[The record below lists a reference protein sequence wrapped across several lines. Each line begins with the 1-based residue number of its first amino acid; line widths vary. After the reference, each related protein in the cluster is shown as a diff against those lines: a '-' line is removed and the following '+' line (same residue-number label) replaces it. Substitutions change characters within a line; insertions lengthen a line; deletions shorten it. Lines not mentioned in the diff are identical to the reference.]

1 MLDTIVA
8 FALGAF
14 SGMGVGGGGLFVIY
28 LTLIRSVDQKTAQ
41 GMNLAFFI
49 FAALG
54 AIPYHLAKR
63 KIDRRLVAVLAL
75 SAIAGCIPG
84 SAVSSFLPSEIL
96 RKFFGALLVA
106 SSIWIFAS
114 VFKKPEAK

>member
-1 MLDTIVA
+1 MLDTVIS
-8 FALGAF
+8 FALGVL

-28 LTLIRSVDQKTAQ
+28 LTFIRSVDQKTAQ
-41 GMNLAFFI
+41 GVNLAFFI

-84 SAVSSFLPSEIL
+84 VAAASYLSSDIL
-96 RKFFGALLVA
+96 RKIFGALLVA
-106 SSIWIFAS
+106 SSIWVFS
-114 VFKKPEAK
+114 SFFKKPGSE